1 MARQVI
7 PNSGLWSSIAGII
20 NANDTELYNEV
31 KVGVYDY
38 NDLAT
43 ATTPISIAVAD
54 TYYPLTNDA
63 LGSFTNKTYALPSVP
78 DVWDTGTQAFDF
90 TDLVLGDTVD
100 IRLDIIVTSSANNQ
114 DFTVVLFIADG
125 TGGQYEIP
133 FIVERN
139 FKTAGTRQ
147 IIEFNGIYMGDTNT
161 LNNPA
166 RFKIRSS
173 NTGSVVVNGWYA
185 RVVKRVLA

>member
-1 MARQVI
+1 MARQTI

-43 ATTPISIAVAD
+43 ATTPISIAMAG
-54 TYYPLTNDA
+54 TYYPLTNDG
-63 LGSFTNKTYALPSVP
+63 LGPNTNKTYALPSVP
-78 DVWDTGTQAFDF
+78 DVWDSGTQAFDF
-90 TDLVLGDTVD
+90 TDLVLGDTMD
-100 IRLDIIVTSSANNQ
+100 IRLDITVTSSGVNQ
-114 DFTVVLFIADG
+114 DFTVVLFVADG

-133 FIVERN
+133 FIIERN
-139 FKTAGTRQ
+139 FKAAGTRQ
-147 IIEFNGIYMGDTNT
+147 VIEFNGIYMGDTNT

-166 RFKIRSS
+166 RFKIKSS
-173 NTGSVVVNGWYA
+173 NTGSVRVNGWYA